1 MEQSTKAIQ
10 RPTQVTFG
18 TRGNDITIEPYSEW
32 VYNLL
37 RDNKIAAGCTEG
49 MEDTLG
55 VPLAGAQE
63 AIDLL
68 TAEGTHCVVPSE
80 TRELIAKYE
89 ASRN

>member
-1 MEQSTKAIQ
+1 MSATVLQ
-10 RPTQVTFG
+10 RPAEMGKAAVELAVEILDGG
-18 TRGNDITIEPYSEW
+18 TP
-32 VYNLL
+32 L